1 MLYAL
6 KYNRYRFGFWREFF
20 KNYVL
25 FKNHSFPAINKM
37 KEKETSSIDDLFW
50 KIAIKDDEI
59 AFRTLFFQFFSPL
72 CVFAHRYID
81 RWETCEDIVQETFF
95 KIWKNRKNIEINTS
109 SRNFLITSVK
119 NSCIDFLRKQ
129 ETELNWQQKEIE
141 NNPLQ
146 YTSGDIYSTI
156 ELEQMLSAALA
167 KLPDNIRIVFEKN
180 RFEGMTY
187 TEIAAEHN
195 ISVKT
200 VEAYMTKALKHLRIE
215 LKDYLPLMI
224 LLLW

>member
-1 MLYAL
+1 M
-6 KYNRYRFGFWREFF
+6 KQQE
-20 KNYVL
+20 
-25 FKNHSFPAINKM
+25 IN
-37 KEKETSSIDDLFW
+37 TIDSLFW

-81 RWETCEDIVQETFF
+81 SWETCEDIVQETFF
-95 KIWKNRKNIEINTS
+95 KIWKNRKNIEISTS

-119 NSCIDFLRKQ
+119 NSSIDYLRKQ

-141 NNPLQ
+141 KNSST

-156 ELEQMLSAALA
+156 ELEQMLSSALA

-187 TEIAAEHN
+187 TEIATEHN

-200 VEAYMTKALKHLRIE
+200 VEAYMTKALKHLRVE
-215 LKDYLPLMI
+215 LKDYLPLII
-224 LLLW
+224 LLL

>member
-1 MLYAL
+1 
-6 KYNRYRFGFWREFF
+6 
-20 KNYVL
+20 
-25 FKNHSFPAINKM
+25 M
-37 KEKETSSIDDLFW
+37 KEKEISSIDSLFW

-59 AFRTLFFQFFSPL
+59 AFRTLFFHFFSPL
-72 CVFAHRYID
+72 CVFAHRYVD
-81 RWETCEDIVQETFF
+81 CWETCEDIVQDTFF

-129 ETELNWQQKEIE
+129 ETVQNWQQKEIE
-141 NNPLQ
+141 NNALQ
-146 YTSGDIYSTI
+146 YTSEDIYSTI

-215 LKDYLPLMI
+215 LKDYLPLVL

>member
-1 MLYAL
+1 M
-6 KYNRYRFGFWREFF
+6 EFF
-20 KNYVL
+20 
-25 FKNHSFPAINKM
+25 
-37 KEKETSSIDDLFW
+37 SIYS
-50 KIAIKDDEI
+50 
-59 AFRTLFFQFFSPL
+59 LFFQFFSPL

-119 NSCIDFLRKQ
+119 NTCIDFLRKQ
-129 ETELNWQQKEIE
+129 ETEQNWQQKEIE
-141 NNPLQ
+141 NNTSW

-200 VEAYMTKALKHLRIE
+200 VEAYMTKALKHLRVE
-215 LKDYLPLMI
+215 LKDYLPLII